1 MFYHIKFTDEGD
13 YLMNRI
19 LLMCLRNFWR
29 VPGAWFKLCKYA
41 KNTDKYS
48 RQEMYDHIRYIMN
61 LAVTSGNLDFQVYGK
76 ENMPKEN
83 GFLLYGNHQGFFDAV
98 ALIAA
103 CEMPIAA
110 VFKKE
115 LSGIPF
121 LDQVIACTDSY
132 QMDRE
137 DVRQSMEVILKVAKD
152 VVEDKKNVVIFPEGT
167 RSKNGNKMGDFHA
180 GSFKSAQKAKCPIV
194 PFVFINSSR
203 VLEDKGIGPMTVQLH
218 FLEPILYEEYKPL
231 KTVELA
237 AMVKERIQNVLDQ
250 YAD

>member
-1 MFYHIKFTDEGD
+1 MVF
-13 YLMNRI
+13 
-19 LLMCLRNFWR
+19 RNFWR

-48 RQEMYDHIRYIMN
+48 RQEMYDHIRYIMK
-61 LAVTSGNLDFQVYGK
+61 LAVNSGNLDFKVYGT
-76 ENMPKEN
+76 ENMPAED

-103 CEMPIAA
+103 SERPICA

-121 LDQVIACTDSY
+121 LDQVIACTGSY
-132 QMDRE
+132 RMDRE
-137 DVRQSMEVILKVAKD
+137 DVRQSMEVILQVAKD
-152 VVEDKKNVVIFPEGT
+152 VVADKKNVVIFPEGT
-167 RSKNGNKMGDFHA
+167 RSKNGNKMGEFHA

-194 PFVFINSSR
+194 PFVFINSHS

-218 FLEPILYEEYKPL
+218 FLEPIPYEEYKPL

-237 AMVKERIQNVLDQ
+237 ALVKGRIQEVLDK